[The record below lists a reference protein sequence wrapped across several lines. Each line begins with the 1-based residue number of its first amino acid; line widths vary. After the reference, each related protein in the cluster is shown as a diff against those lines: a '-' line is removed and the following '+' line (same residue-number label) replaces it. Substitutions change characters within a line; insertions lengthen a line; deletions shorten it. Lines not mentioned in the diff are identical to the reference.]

1 MPRRS
6 KRSAKPRKSKRSG
19 RAKRGLGSRVP
30 RRSLQFK
37 PYTYQFKLL
46 PQLITVNN
54 DPAVSL
60 IAWKVANPGGAGALA
75 GIQPLSQ
82 SELGYFSPANG
93 FSNCCDLG
101 LATAF
106 QLTDIVNYTAYQ
118 TMYDA
123 YRINKVT
130 MTIEYLN
137 NVINAGLQSFM
148 PTIWMYYDQDD
159 QGLPTTASLL
169 TGKQG
174 VKKHVFGSDKKNSV
188 SFSFTPTVQQTVAA
202 SSGSANALVASKP
215 QFINCAYPS
224 IPHQALK
231 LWISDCPARLTADS
245 IVESAFRINWTY
257 DVSFRSPIKTN

>member
-1 MPRRS
+1 MPRKT
-6 KRSAKPRKSKRSG
+6 KRPARRNRKQRKSKRT
-19 RAKRGLGSRVP
+19 GLGRSVP

-37 PYTYQFKLL
+37 NYTYQFKLL

-54 DPAVSL
+54 DPAASL

-82 SELGYFSPANG
+82 SELGYFSPSNG
-93 FSNCCDLG
+93 FTNCCDLG

-106 QLTDIVNYTAYQ
+106 QLTDIVNYTAY
-118 TMYDA
+118 TTLYDA
-123 YRINKVT
+123 YKINKVT

-174 VKKHVFGSDKKNSV
+174 VKKHTFGSDRKNTV

-202 SSGSANALVASKP
+202 SSGNANAMVAAKP
-215 QFINCAYPS
+215 MFINSAYPS

-231 LWISDCPARLTADS
+231 LWIADCPARLSADGL
-245 IVESAFRINWTY
+245 VESAFRINWTY